1 MPFARRHIHVKS
13 ADLALSRLI
22 HDGIIRTYPVLSDV
36 PGSYVSQAEH
46 TMIVTSDGCIVT
58 TV

>member
-1 MPFARRHIHVKS
+1 MKS
-13 ADLALSRLI
+13 ADLAISRLVR
-22 HDGIIRTYPVLSDV
+22 DGILRSYPVLCDE

-58 TV
+58 TA

>member
-1 MPFARRHIHVKS
+1 MPFARRHIHMKS
-13 ADLALSRLI
+13 ADLAISRLVR
-22 HDGIIRTYPVLSDV
+22 DGILRSYPVLCDE

-58 TV
+58 TA